1 MEKRQ
6 MTDDKLRILKM
17 LENGTIN
24 ASEAAELL
32 NAIQNEPSDKANA
45 ELMSVDTA
53 EGEQKRAKWMRI
65 QVTNTKTDKK
75 MVNIRVPLALIR
87 WAGKSQMLKTINI
100 GDGKKLDLDDDL
112 INQALNNGEPG
123 IFVDVEDEDDGEH
136 VIISLE

>member
-1 MEKRQ
+1 

-32 NAIQNEPSDKANA
+32 NAIQNEPLEKANA
-45 ELMSVDTA
+45 ELMSVDTP

>member
-1 MEKRQ
+1 

-45 ELMSVDTA
+45 ELMSVDTP

>member
-1 MEKRQ
+1 

-24 ASEAAELL
+24 ASEPADLL
-32 NAIQNEPSDKANA
+32 DAIQNEPSDKANA

>member
-1 MEKRQ
+1 

-32 NAIQNEPSDKANA
+32 NAIQNEPLEKANA
-45 ELMSVDTA
+45 ELMSVDTP

-75 MVNIRVPLALIR
+75 MVNIRVPLELIR

>member
-24 ASEAAELL
+24 ASEAADLL
-32 NAIQNEPSDKANA
+32 NAIQNEPLDKANA
-45 ELMSVDTA
+45 ELMSVDTP

>member
-1 MEKRQ
+1 

-87 WAGKSQMLKTINI
+87 WAGKSQMLKTSTSVMVKN
-100 GDGKKLDLDDDL
+100 LT
-112 INQALNNGEPG
+112 
-123 IFVDVEDEDDGEH
+123 
-136 VIISLE
+136 

>member
-1 MEKRQ
+1 MEKQQ

-32 NAIQNEPSDKANA
+32 NAIQNEPLEKANA
-45 ELMSVDTA
+45 ELMSVDTP

-75 MVNIRVPLALIR
+75 MVKIRVPLALIR

>member
-1 MEKRQ
+1 

>member
-1 MEKRQ
+1 

-32 NAIQNEPSDKANA
+32 NAIQNEPLEKANA
-45 ELMSVDTA
+45 ELMSVDTP

-136 VIISLE
+136 VIIGLE

>member
-1 MEKRQ
+1 MEKQQ

-32 NAIQNEPSDKANA
+32 NAIQNEPLEKANA
-45 ELMSVDTA
+45 ELMSVDTP

>member
-1 MEKRQ
+1 
-6 MTDDKLRILKM
+6 
-17 LENGTIN
+17 
-24 ASEAAELL
+24 
-32 NAIQNEPSDKANA
+32 
-45 ELMSVDTA
+45 
-53 EGEQKRAKWMRI
+53 
-65 QVTNTKTDKK
+65 

>member
-1 MEKRQ
+1 

-24 ASEAAELL
+24 ANEAAELL
-32 NAIQNEPSDKANA
+32 NAIQNEPIVKANA
-45 ELMSVDTA
+45 ELMSVVTP